1 MHKTTLTQNI
11 IDQYARNWLEDCL
24 YWFDDIRDLVCS
36 RANEAWE
43 QEGLYEG
50 ETHPIS
56 DLIEALEHDLRAA
69 ACWKVLEKKE
79 LWQKRARELGFKD
92 EWEKQLEERKKRAA
106 EERASA
112 SEGVDAK

>member
-11 IDQYARNWLEDCL
+11 IDQYARNWVEDCL
-24 YWFDDIRDLVCS
+24 YWLSDIRDLVCS
-36 RANEAWE
+36 RANEVWE
-43 QEGLYEG
+43 REGLYEG

-69 ACWKVLEKKE
+69 ACWKVLEQKE

-92 EWEKQLEERKKRAA
+92 EWEWERDQRHQRYTEQK
-106 EERASA
+106 ASA